1 MPANKNLVVDGT
13 NWLSFLDIW
22 SILKHRS
29 NMHVKCIM
37 EIHALFS
44 TLNELLAS
52 IWDQDGVPLDWT
64 KLPTGNNETRRNTQS
79 DSFQTLDTRQQQ
91 STVIPEREATNEPIV
106 VT

>member
-91 STVIPEREATNEPIV
+91 STVILEREATNEPIV